1 MLCRRN
7 KYISRSIDEGTKT
20 TNKDKGETML
30 TRLAATLLVL
40 LCTIGFFGCSKGNIV
55 NPIQPESR
63 LEKNWGRSFEAAK
76 YNQTLNPEAE
86 KNLAPVEGLDGSSAE
101 RIMESY
107 KKGGEQKKEER
118 PSGFG
123 VMTIQQK

>member
-1 MLCRRN
+1 
-7 KYISRSIDEGTKT
+7 
-20 TNKDKGETML
+20 ML
-30 TRLAATLLVL
+30 TRLAVILLVL
-40 LCTIGFFGCSKGNIV
+40 FCTIGFFGCSKGNIV

-86 KNLAPVEGLDGSSAE
+86 KNLAPVEDLEGPNAE

-107 KKGGEQKKEER
+107 KKGDEQKKQAT

-123 VMTIQQK
+123 VMTIQQQQ

>member
-1 MLCRRN
+1 
-7 KYISRSIDEGTKT
+7 
-20 TNKDKGETML
+20 ML
-30 TRLAATLLVL
+30 TRLAVTLLVL

-76 YNQTLNPEAE
+76 YNQVLNPEAE
-86 KNLAPVEGLDGSSAE
+86 KDLAPVEGLEGPVAE
-101 RIMESY
+101 RIMEGYQKDSD
-107 KKGGEQKKEER
+107 QKKQAK

-123 VMTIQQK
+123 VMTIQQQK